1 MMPREFWSVITILG
15 KHNSSV
21 VLFHEEKHRRLL
33 IKKAFSLALR
43 LPGAKAIRSSLFRK
57 YFDLDYID
65 ALKRSTKILAL
76 VFMTTNFQMMKERK
90 SVIGSKFLRERQR
103 KVETGI

>member
-1 MMPREFWSVITILG
+1 MLG

-43 LPGAKAIRSSLFRK
+43 LWSKGDRVESLFRK

-65 ALKRSTKILAL
+65 ALKDRPRFWLWC
-76 VFMTTNFQMMKERK
+76 FMTTNFQMMKEKK
-90 SVIGSKFLRERQR
+90 SVIGSSFKER
-103 KVETGI
+103 TAA